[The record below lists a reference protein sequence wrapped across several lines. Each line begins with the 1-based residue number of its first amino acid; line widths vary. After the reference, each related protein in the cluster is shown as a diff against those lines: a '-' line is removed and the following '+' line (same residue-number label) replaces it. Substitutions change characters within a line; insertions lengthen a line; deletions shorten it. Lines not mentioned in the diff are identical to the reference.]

1 MMKREEMKE
10 LVQEIIKN
18 KKDPRAWIDKVLNG
32 EVPKK
37 YEIAIRMAEDA
48 KKNIGKKDAE

>member
-1 MMKREEMKE
+1 MKE

-32 EVPKK
+32 EVPQK
-37 YEIAIRMAEDA
+37 YEIAIQMAEDA

>member
-32 EVPKK
+32 EVPQK
-37 YEIAIRMAEDA
+37 YEIAIQMAEDA

>member
-1 MMKREEMKE
+1 MKE
-10 LVQEIIKN
+10 LLQEIIKN